1 MEEVG
6 KDDGSSLKE
15 EVGGPV
21 FGCDKQ
27 GGRESNFTPSLL
39 GNITRPLIFL
49 NHFLPEENKLVWVT
63 IEEMRDR
70 LVHCGVNKLLCVDL
84 LAKSIRH
91 AHQGGGI
98 LARTFMGRIQFYRP
112 VEFAGQPGTP
122 KDQCSSENGPPHR
135 RLSISP
141 ECAAYFQLHLNT
153 KVVVMLKNVMA
164 A

>member
-15 EVGGPV
+15 EVGGPI

-27 GGRESNFTPSLL
+27 GGRERNFTPALP
-39 GNITRPLIFL
+39 GNITRSLIIL

-63 IEEMRDR
+63 IEEMSDQ